1 MRSGKALLLS
11 FMALILLVIPARSGE
26 PGTESSQTLE
36 HRLRDISLAPDEA
49 RKFLGLI
56 KELISLK
63 DRQKLALLVD
73 YPINVNLHGKTVQ
86 IKSRKDFIRNYN
98 EIITPRVRK
107 SALKQNFE
115 DLFVN
120 WQGVMIG
127 SGEIW
132 FGAVIQKGGQTVLKI
147 IAINN

>member
-1 MRSGKALLLS
+1 MRAFLLA
-11 FMALILLVIPARSGE
+11 FMALILLVSPARSGE

-36 HRLRDISLAPDEA
+36 HRLRDFSLDPDEA
-49 RKFLGLI
+49 RRFLGLI
-56 KELISLK
+56 KEFISRK
-63 DRQKLALLVD
+63 DKQKLALLVD
-73 YPINVNLHGKTVQ
+73 YPIKVNLRGKTFQ
-86 IKSRKDFIRNYN
+86 IKSREDFIRNYN

-132 FGAVIQKGGQTVLKI
+132 FGAVIQKGGRTGLKI